1 MSVGG
6 IIQASG
12 SDRLSGTWA
21 VEGSPDDP
29 FQARIMAAK
38 RIRFGKRLYWGLK
51 DLSLRLFI
59 ILKLKDEG

>member
-6 IIQASG
+6 IIQAWG

-29 FQARIMAAK
+29 F
-38 RIRFGKRLYWGLK
+38 
-51 DLSLRLFI
+51 
-59 ILKLKDEG
+59 